1 MGVLGNIW
9 VKLGLKSD
17 DFRKGMDQ
25 SEKKVGKFGKATQ
38 KMSMLAKAAWAAV
51 GAAIAKIVV
60 DMGKVAAE
68 AEGVRQAF
76 ARIADSRMLEQLRK
90 ATRGTVDDVMLMKK
104 AVQASNFGIP
114 IKELAGYFEFAT
126 TRAIQTGE
134 SVDYLVDSIITGLGR
149 KSVMILDNLGISAAD
164 IRKEMEKTGDMAS
177 AVGII
182 IKREMEKTGK
192 AADTGAITLQQ
203 VKASWENVKVSFG
216 SSQVIQKTL
225 MAATR
230 GQCPTVGVGQGG
242 KRRGRKLFTHNRKL
256 TVQKLHRRNGWK
268 GSLKEE
274 PQFRS
279 GTKSLWQKAARS
291 LT

>member
-25 SEKKVGKFGKATQ
+25 SEKKGKVRKGN
-38 KMSMLAKAAWAAV
+38 AKCPCWQSCL
-51 GAAIAKIVV
+51 GCRWGRYCEIVV

-230 GQCPTVGVGQGG
+230 GPMPYC
-242 KRRGRKLFTHNRKL
+242 RRWTRWQTQEVISYSTHNRKL
-256 TVQKLHRRNGWK
+256 T
-268 GSLKEE
+268 S
-274 PQFRS
+274 
-279 GTKSLWQKAARS
+279 TK
-291 LT
+291 TT